1 MIILNKILK
10 FFSAF
15 IVLLIS
21 LTGCDTITETSSI
34 PSKPPKQSQQVII
47 EENTSSK
54 PNTQPPQN
62 QQRYNYSSKTNMRN
76 QLQKRQIQQKIKH
89 LLLKQKKQK
98 NQKLLLF

>member
-21 LTGCDTITETSSI
+21 FTGCDTITETSSI

-62 QQRYNYSSKTNMRN
+62 QQQHRSNRG
-76 QLQKRQIQQKIKH
+76 
-89 LLLKQKKQK
+89 
-98 NQKLLLF
+98 FGC